1 MELLKNINGEKVGFF
16 GLTTAE
22 TKNLSSPGKVEFENY
37 IEEAEKAVKAFKGMG
52 VNKIVAV
59 SHIGYDDSAAVDN
72 DLSLA
77 AQVDGI
83 DVIVGGHSHTQLDE
97 PVVVDK
103 DENGKEKDPTV
114 IVQAYQY
121 NDFLGTVDV
130 QFDKNGKV
138 IGQAGQLIKIAD
150 KAADAEAAKM
160 LKQYSAKIEEMSKT
174 ETGATAQNA
183 LENPRTNGDN
193 TKPSVRKNETPL
205 GNVITDGML
214 AKAKEYNS
222 EVIMALQNGG
232 GIRASIDQG
241 PITVGEVIT
250 VLHLEIH

>member
-1 MELLKNINGEKVGFF
+1 MEWLKEINGEKVGFF

-121 NDFLGTVDV
+121 NDYLGTVDV
-130 QFDKNGKV
+130 QFDKKGKV

-150 KAADAEAAKM
+150 KAEDPEAAEM
-160 LKQYSAKIEEMSKT
+160 LKTILIKSRR
-174 ETGATAQNA
+174 N
-183 LENPRTNGDN
+183 R
-193 TKPSVRKNETPL
+193 
-205 GNVITDGML
+205 
-214 AKAKEYNS
+214 
-222 EVIMALQNGG
+222 
-232 GIRASIDQG
+232 
-241 PITVGEVIT
+241 
-250 VLHLEIH
+250 